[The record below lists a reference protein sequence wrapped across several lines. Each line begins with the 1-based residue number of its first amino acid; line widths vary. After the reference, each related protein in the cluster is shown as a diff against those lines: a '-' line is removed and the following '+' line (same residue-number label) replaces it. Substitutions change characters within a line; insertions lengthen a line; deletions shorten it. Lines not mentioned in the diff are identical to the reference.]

1 MSIDIASTLKKKRKE
16 LGMSVNE
23 LLTHLKDAGILVS
36 NKTVYG
42 WESGHRQPDADTFI
56 VLCRILGIESFDETE
71 KSPSAEES
79 APGDQVTLE
88 ESNRL
93 LVALGYI
100 QEGDDLSDED
110 LAFLSHIVGLLDAWF
125 RSKGK

>member
-1 MSIDIASTLKKKRKE
+1 MGIDIASTLKKKRKE

-23 LLTHLKDAGILVS
+23 LLTHLKDAGIVVS

-93 LVALGYI
+93 LMALGYI
-100 QEGDDLSDED
+100 QEGDDLSDQD

-125 RSKGK
+125 RSKGQ

>member
-1 MSIDIASTLKKKRKE
+1 MGIDIASTLKKKRKE

-23 LLTHLKDAGILVS
+23 LLNHLKDAGIVVS

-93 LVALGYI
+93 LMALGYI

-125 RSKGK
+125 RSKGQ

>member
-23 LLTHLKDAGILVS
+23 LLTHLKDAGIVVS

>member
-1 MSIDIASTLKKKRKE
+1 MYP
-16 LGMSVNE
+16 
-23 LLTHLKDAGILVS
+23 HLKDLRISLNMTQKEFAKSLGIGYTTY
-36 NKTVYG
+36 NGY
-42 WESGHRQPDADTFI
+42 ESGAREPKSDFWIKVATTYGVTIDYLMGYSNDPTQ
-56 VLCRILGIESFDETE
+56 

>member
-1 MSIDIASTLKKKRKE
+1 MGIDIASTLKKKRKE

-23 LLTHLKDAGILVS
+23 LLNHLKDAGIVVS

-125 RSKGK
+125 RSKGQ

>member
-1 MSIDIASTLKKKRKE
+1 MSIDIASTIKKKRKE

-23 LLTHLKDAGILVS
+23 LLTHLKDAGIVVS

>member
-1 MSIDIASTLKKKRKE
+1 MGIDIASTLKKKRKE

-23 LLTHLKDAGILVS
+23 LLTHLKDAGIVVS

-56 VLCRILGIESFDETE
+56 VLCQILGIESFDETE
-71 KSPSAEES
+71 KSPSTEES

-93 LVALGYI
+93 LMALGYI
-100 QEGDDLSDED
+100 QEGDDLSDQD

-125 RSKGK
+125 RSKGQ

>member
-1 MSIDIASTLKKKRKE
+1 MSVDIASTIKQRRKE
-16 LGMSVNE
+16 LGMSVAE
-23 LLTHLKDAGILVS
+23 LVDHLKSAGVVVA
-36 NKTVYG
+36 KQTVYG
-42 WESGHRQPDADTFI
+42 WENGHRQPDADTFI
-56 VLCRILGIESFDETE
+56 AMCQILGIKSFNEVK

-100 QEGDDLSDED
+100 QEGDDLSDQD

-125 RSKGK
+125 RSKGQ

>member
-1 MSIDIASTLKKKRKE
+1 MYP
-16 LGMSVNE
+16 
-23 LLTHLKDAGILVS
+23 HLKDLRISLNMTQKEFAKSLGIGYTTY
-36 NKTVYG
+36 NGY
-42 WESGHRQPDADTFI
+42 ESGAREPKSDFWIKVATTYGVTIDYLMGYSNDPTQ
-56 VLCRILGIESFDETE
+56 
-71 KSPSAEES
+71 KSPSTEES

-100 QEGDDLSDED
+100 QEGDDLSDQD

-125 RSKGK
+125 RSKGQ

>member
-1 MSIDIASTLKKKRKE
+1 MGIDIASTLKKKRKE

-23 LLTHLKDAGILVS
+23 LLTHLKDAGIVVS

-56 VLCRILGIESFDETE
+56 VLCQILGIESFDETE
-71 KSPSAEES
+71 KSPSTEES

-100 QEGDDLSDED
+100 QDGDDLSDQD
-110 LAFLSHIVGLLDAWF
+110 LAFLSHIIGLLDAWF

>member
-1 MSIDIASTLKKKRKE
+1 MSVDIASTIKQRRKE
-16 LGMSVNE
+16 LGMSVAE
-23 LLTHLKDAGILVS
+23 LVDHLKSAGVVVA
-36 NKTVYG
+36 KQTVYG
-42 WESGHRQPDADTFI
+42 WENGHRQPDADTFI
-56 VLCRILGIESFDETE
+56 ALCQILGIKSFNEVK
-71 KSPSAEES
+71 KSPSTEES

-93 LVALGYI
+93 LMALGYI
-100 QEGDDLSDED
+100 QEGDDLSDQD

>member
-1 MSIDIASTLKKKRKE
+1 MTQKE
-16 LGMSVNE
+16 FAKSLGIGYTTYN
-23 LLTHLKDAGILVS
+23 G
-36 NKTVYG
+36 Y
-42 WESGHRQPDADTFI
+42 ESGAREPKSDFWIKVATTYGVTIDYLMGYSNDPTQ
-56 VLCRILGIESFDETE
+56 

-79 APGDQVTLE
+79 APGDRVTLE

>member
-23 LLTHLKDAGILVS
+23 LLTHLKDAGIVVS

-79 APGDQVTLE
+79 AQGDQVTLE

-93 LVALGYI
+93 LMALGYI

>member
-23 LLTHLKDAGILVS
+23 LLTHLKEAGIVVS

>member
-23 LLTHLKDAGILVS
+23 LLTHLKDAGIVIS

>member
-1 MSIDIASTLKKKRKE
+1 MGIDIASTLKKKRKE

-23 LLTHLKDAGILVS
+23 LLTHLKDAGIVVS

-79 APGDQVTLE
+79 APGDPITLE

-100 QEGDDLSDED
+100 QEGDDLSDQD

-125 RSKGK
+125 RSKGQ

>member
-23 LLTHLKDAGILVS
+23 LLTHIKDAGIVVS